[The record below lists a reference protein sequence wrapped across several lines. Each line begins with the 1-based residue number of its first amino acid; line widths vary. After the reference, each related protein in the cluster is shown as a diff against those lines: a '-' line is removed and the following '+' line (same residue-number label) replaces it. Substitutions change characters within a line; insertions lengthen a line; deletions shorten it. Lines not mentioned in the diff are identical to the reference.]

1 MVLAEGSIG
10 LVIAVALVL
19 GLVIYWL
26 CLRLGDSLRHQAAT
40 REVLHLV
47 GSGTADLETVLATL
61 VKASLEICRADA
73 AGIVRPNAGAGN
85 DIAEIGL
92 PVGYQDYLRDVSL
105 VEDPGTLIGRTV
117 QERKTVRI
125 LDAYTDITLADARE
139 RQFFRSWLGLP
150 LIIGGRTVAVMVL
163 ARSTPSLSA
172 LPSRPG
178 NVTSRLMWSRDLPFS
193 DDEVELA
200 STFAQHAAFALEN
213 ARQFLESKE
222 QQHQLELAANSYKS
236 RFLAAASHDLRQP
249 LSALN
254 LLLAQ
259 LKGVR

>member
-1 MVLAEGSIG
+1 MLAEGSIG

-19 GLVIYWL
+19 GLVIYRL
-26 CLRLGDSLRHQAAT
+26 SLRLGDSLRHQAAT
-40 REVLHLV
+40 RDVLQLV
-47 GSGTADLETVLATL
+47 GNATADLDTVLAKL
-61 VKASLEICRADA
+61 VKTSQEICRADA
-73 AGIVRPNAGAGN
+73 AGILRPNASGGN

-92 PVGYQDYLRDVSL
+92 PESYQDYLRNVSL
-105 VEDPGTLIGRTV
+105 EDDPDTLIGRTL

-125 LDAYTDITLADARE
+125 LDAYTDAALADAPE
-139 RQFFRSWLGLP
+139 RQFFRSWLGIP
-150 LIIGGRTVAVMVL
+150 LIMGGRTVAVMVL

-172 LPSRPG
+172 LPNRPG

-213 ARQFLESKE
+213 ARQFHEGRE
-222 QQHQLELAANSYKS
+222 QRRQLELANSYKS

-249 LSALN
+249 LSALEFAHCAVEG
-254 LLLAQ
+254 LQ
-259 LKGVR
+259 